1 MRRLKLA
8 YALVSAAALGCQ
20 DLAVTNLNDPD
31 RGRALQQPSSVEA
44 LASSAFRSWWP
55 YVHDE
60 DPVWALSTMADEFSA
75 AFFDFGILVASAEP
89 RVAYNNSQTYAD
101 NDVNEEPWY
110 NLYATLSTTNDVLVA
125 IDSGLQIGT
134 NGADTPRARAV
145 AKFVQGLSHGYLAL
159 YFDQA
164 WVINERTLP
173 DTLTV
178 PGTTQLKGDPQ
189 PYREVMDTALAE
201 LAEAAA
207 IAEANTFTLPEGAW
221 LFQAMDN
228 RELARLA
235 RSYKARLRAQVA
247 RSRTER
253 AAVDWSAVLADAQTG
268 VTRDFAPVAVPGVLF
283 DDFKRVAA
291 RERTGIPGD
300 FARVD
305 YMTIG
310 VADSTNG
317 FQNWLAQP
325 LGNRT
330 QFQMRSRDRRVTGAA
345 AGSNGTYLGHTT
357 TNRFQNARGTYHQSR
372 YYYLR
377 FGRGDAWQ
385 NGPQLELSVAENN
398 LLRAEA
404 LIRLNRAQEA
414 VPLINLTRVANGQ
427 LPPVT
432 IDGPPNVAGCVP
444 RKLNGQCGSLW
455 DALRWEKRIEIMGV
469 HPPGAYFDARGWQTL
484 AVGTPVHLPIPGRE
498 LATLQRPLYSFS
510 GGTAEGSAPAPD
522 PERCPIAL
530 PRCP

>member
-8 YALVSAAALGCQ
+8 LALGSAAALGCQ
-20 DLAVTNLNDPD
+20 DLGVTNPNDPD
-31 RGRALQQPSSVEA
+31 RARALEQPASVEA

-60 DPVWALSTMADEFSA
+60 DPVWALATMADEFTA

-89 RVAYNNSQTYAD
+89 RVAYNNSQTYVD

-110 NLYATLSTTNDVLVA
+110 NFYATLSTTNDVLVA
-125 IDSGLQIGT
+125 LDSGLQIGAG
-134 NGADTPRARAV
+134 GADTPRARAV
-145 AKFVQGLSHGYLAL
+145 AKLVQGLSHGYLAL
-159 YFDQA
+159 YFDRA

-173 DTLTV
+173 DTLTI
-178 PGTTQLKGDPQ
+178 PGTTRLKGDPQ

-201 LAEAAA
+201 LTAAA
-207 IAEANTFTLPEGAW
+207 TLAQASTFTLPENGW
-221 LFQAMDN
+221 LFQTMDN
-228 RELARLA
+228 RELARIA

-247 RSRTER
+247 RSRAER
-253 AAVDWSAVLADAQTG
+253 AAVDWAAVLADAEAG
-268 VTRDFAPVAVPGVLF
+268 VTRDFAPVAQPGVLF

-291 RERTGIPGD
+291 RERTNIPGD

-317 FQNWLAQP
+317 FQTWLGTP
-325 LGNRT
+325 LSARMP
-330 QFQMRSRDRRVTGAA
+330 FQMRSRDRRVAGAA
-345 AGSNGTYLGHTT
+345 AGSDGTYLGYTT
-357 TNRFQNARGTYHQSR
+357 SNRFQNARGTYHQSR
-372 YYYLR
+372 YWWKR
-377 FGRGDAWQ
+377 AGRGDTWQ
-385 NGPQLELSVAENN
+385 NGPQLELTVAENN

-404 LIRLNRAQEA
+404 LIRLNRPSEA
-414 VPLINLTRVANGQ
+414 LPLINATRVANGQ

-432 IDGPPNVAGCVP
+432 LEGPPNVPGCVP

-469 HPPGAYFDARGWQTL
+469 HPPGAYLDARGWQML
-484 AVGTPVHLPIPGRE
+484 AENTPVHLPVPGRE
-498 LATLQRPLYSFS
+498 LATLQRPLYSFGGS
-510 GGTAEGSAPAPD
+510 GGVGSAPVPD